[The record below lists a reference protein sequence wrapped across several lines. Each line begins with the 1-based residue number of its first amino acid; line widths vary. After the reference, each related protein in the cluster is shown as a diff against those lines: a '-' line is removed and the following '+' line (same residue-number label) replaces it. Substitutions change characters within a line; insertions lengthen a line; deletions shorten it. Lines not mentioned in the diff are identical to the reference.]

1 MSNQTSSA
9 GIAQTGDVS
18 TRPFTHNAPGEGAVD
33 FDAIV
38 ELARE
43 AGMLVTLDGQIG
55 REKYQSIAGSLTAFR
70 RFVDALHGSLA
81 EAASA

>member
-1 MSNQTSSA
+1 MALS
-9 GIAQTGDVS
+9 
-18 TRPFTHNAPGEGAVD
+18 EGTVN

-55 REKYQSIAGSLTAFR
+55 REKYESIVGSLTAFR
-70 RFVDALHGSLA
+70 RFIHALHGSLA
-81 EAASA
+81 EQFTAS

>member
-1 MSNQTSSA
+1 MSNPASTT
-9 GIAQTGDVS
+9 GIAQAACASKPS
-18 TRPFTHNAPGEGAVD
+18 THKALPEGAFD

-55 REKYQSIAGSLTAFR
+55 RQKYESIAGSLTAFR

-81 EAASA
+81 EQLTA

>member
-1 MSNQTSSA
+1 MSTTPSTA
-9 GIAQTGDVS
+9 GIVQAGGLSKVS
-18 TRPFTHNAPGEGAVD
+18 STDNACSEAAVD

-38 ELARE
+38 ELARQ

-70 RFVDALHGSLA
+70 RFIDALHGSLA
-81 EAASA
+81 ERLAA